1 MDVSP
6 EDIIVTIDCFNDIV
20 VKAVQLLQQS
30 QLLPNL
36 QQLGMLGDRKSKQL
50 LSTCVS
56 DVLPEQVVKS
66 ILKRRRMATKYPKS
80 KQDFK

>member
-6 EDIIVTIDCFNDIV
+6 EDVIVTVDCFDDIV

-36 QQLGMLGDRKSKQL
+36 QQLGMLGNRESKQL
-50 LSTCVS
+50 LSTCICY
-56 DVLPEQVVKS
+56 VLSEQVVKS
-66 ILKRRRMATKYPKS
+66 VLKKEKNGTILYV
-80 KQDFK
+80 FKPLH

>member
-6 EDIIVTIDCFNDIV
+6 EDIIVTIDCFYDIV
-20 VKAVQLLQQS
+20 VKAIQLLQQS

-36 QQLGMLGDRKSKQL
+36 QQLGMLSNRESKQL
-50 LSTCVS
+50 LSTCVG

-66 ILKRRRMATKYPKS
+66 ILKRRRGQWQQNISTVLKS
-80 KQDFK
+80 

>member
-6 EDIIVTIDCFNDIV
+6 EDVIVTVDCFDDIV

-36 QQLGMLGDRKSKQL
+36 QQLGMLGNRESKQL
-50 LSTCVS
+50 LSTSVRY
-56 DVLPEQVVKS
+56 VLSEQVVKS
-66 ILKRRRMATKYPKS
+66 VLKKEKNGTILYV
-80 KQDFK
+80 FKPLH